1 MIDLLQRLGLGGRI
15 GLGQA
20 KGHRGL
26 MTAINSII
34 VASIVLSAMMMAA
47 WAVQIPTKQSGW
59 ADCFWSFA
67 IGIGGLIVTL
77 FVLGEGPDERRWL
90 VAGMVGFWSMRLGFH
105 ILARTAGATYE
116 DPRYADLRRE
126 WGKRFQP
133 RLFLFLQ
140 IQALCGVGLVVT
152 VYAAAHRPGP
162 AFAITDWI
170 GLALLLASVAGE
182 GIADRQLRAF
192 AADKTNHGKVCDTGL
207 WAWSRHPNYFFE
219 WLGWVAYP
227 VIAIS
232 PLGSFGAGGW
242 WQVWLSLIGPLL
254 MYWLL
259 VHVSGIPPLE
269 AHMLKSR
276 GDAFRAYMARTSAFF
291 PLPPRKN

>member
-1 MIDLLQRLGLGGRI
+1 
-15 GLGQA
+15 
-20 KGHRGL
+20 

-47 WAVQIPTKQSGW
+47 WAVQIPTRQSGW

-77 FVLGEGPDERRWL
+77 FTLGEGPDERRWL
-90 VAGMVGFWSMRLGFH
+90 VAAMVGFWSMRLGFH

-162 AFAITDWI
+162 AFAITDLI

-192 AADKTNHGKVCDTGL
+192 AADRSNHGKVCDTGL
-207 WAWSRHPNYFFE
+207 WAWSRHPNYFGE
-219 WLGWVAYP
+219 MLVWWGIGAVA
-227 VIAIS
+227 VAA
-232 PLGSFGAGGW
+232 GAFW
-242 WQVWLSLIGPLL
+242 SLVGPLTIT
-254 MYWLL
+254 MLL
-259 VHVSGIPPLE
+259 VKVSGVPLLE
-269 AHMLKSR
+269 KTIAER
-276 GDAFRAYMARTSAFF
+276 RPGYREYVERTSALV
-291 PLPPRKN
+291 PWPPKRRDRS

>member
-1 MIDLLQRLGLGGRI
+1 MN
-15 GLGQA
+15 
-20 KGHRGL
+20 
-26 MTAINSII
+26 AICSII
-34 VASIVLSAMMMAA
+34 IASLVVSAMMMMA
-47 WAVQIPTKQSGW
+47 WGVQKTTHQSGW
-59 ADCFWSFA
+59 ADVFWSFA
-67 IGIGGLIVTL
+67 VGIGGLIVALMTAGRAP
-77 FVLGEGPDERRWL
+77 VERSWL
-90 VAGMVGFWSMRLGFH
+90 VAAMIAFWSLRLGFH
-105 ILARTAGATYE
+105 ILARTATATHE

-126 WGKRFQP
+126 WGDRFQA

-140 IQALCGVGLVVT
+140 IQALCGIGLVIA
-152 VYAAAHRPGP
+152 VYAAAQRPGP
-162 AFAITDWI
+162 ALSITDYL
-170 GLALLLASVAGE
+170 GLALLIASVIGA

-192 AADKTNHGKVCDTGL
+192 AANKANRGKVCDAGL

-232 PLGSFGAGGW
+232 FAGDW
-242 WQVWLSLIGPLL
+242 WQGWLALIGPVL

-269 AHMLKSR
+269 AHMVKSR
-276 GDAFRAYMARTSAFF
+276 GEAFRDYMARTSAFF

>member
-1 MIDLLQRLGLGGRI
+1 MN
-15 GLGQA
+15 
-20 KGHRGL
+20 
-26 MTAINSII
+26 AIYSII
-34 VASIVLSAMMMAA
+34 LASIIMSAMMMTA
-47 WAVQIPTKQSGW
+47 WAVQKPTRQSGW
-59 ADCFWSFA
+59 ADVFWSYA
-67 IGIGGLIVTL
+67 IGIGGLIVALMTKAEAP
-77 FVLGEGPDERRWL
+77 VERSWL
-90 VAGMVGFWSMRLGFH
+90 VAGMVAFWSIRLGTH
-105 ILARTAGATYE
+105 ILSRTASATYE

-126 WGKRFQP
+126 WGDKFQA

-140 IQALCGVGLVVT
+140 IQALCGIGLVVT
-152 VYAAAHRPGP
+152 IFAAAQRPGP
-162 AFAITDWI
+162 ALSPTDYC
-170 GLALLLASVAGE
+170 GLALLIASVIGE

-192 AADKTNHGKVCDTGL
+192 TADEANHGKVCDKGL

-232 PLGSFGAGGW
+232 LARDW
-242 WQVWLSLIGPLL
+242 WQGWLALIAPVL

-276 GDAFRAYMARTSAFF
+276 GEAFKAYMARTSAFF
-291 PLPPRKN
+291 PLPPKQN

>member
-1 MIDLLQRLGLGGRI
+1 MS
-15 GLGQA
+15 
-20 KGHRGL
+20 
-26 MTAINSII
+26 AITSII
-34 VASIVLSAMMMAA
+34 VASIVLSAMMAAA

-67 IGIGGLIVTL
+67 IGIGGLIVSL
-77 FVLGEGPDERRWL
+77 FVAGDGPMERQWL
-90 VAGMVGFWSMRLGFH
+90 VAAMVAFWSMRLGFH

-126 WGKRFQP
+126 WGSKFQL

-140 IQALCGVGLVVT
+140 IQALCGIGLVVT
-152 VYAAAHRPGP
+152 VFAAAHRPGP
-162 AFAITDWI
+162 AFAITDGI
-170 GLALLLASVAGE
+170 GLALLAISVIGE

-192 AADKTNHGKVCDTGL
+192 AADKSNHGKVCDKGL

-232 PLGSFGAGGW
+232 FMGGW
-242 WQVWLSLIGPLL
+242 WQGWLALIGPVL

-269 AHMLKSR
+269 KHMLKSR
-276 GDAFRAYMARTSAFF
+276 GDAFKAYMARTSAFF
-291 PLPPRKN
+291 PRPPRKP

>member
-1 MIDLLQRLGLGGRI
+1 
-15 GLGQA
+15 
-20 KGHRGL
+20 
-26 MTAINSII
+26 MTAICSII
-34 VASIVLSAMMMAA
+34 IASVILSVMMMIA
-47 WAVQIPTKQSGW
+47 WAVQKATHQSGW

-67 IGIGGLIVTL
+67 IGMGGLVVALMTAGDAP
-77 FVLGEGPDERRWL
+77 VHRSWL
-90 VAGMVGFWSMRLGFH
+90 VAGMVGFWSIRLGFH
-105 ILARTAGATYE
+105 ILARTAVATYE

-126 WGKRFQP
+126 WGDKFQM

-140 IQALCGVGLVVT
+140 IQALCGIGLVVT

-162 AFAITDWI
+162 AFSIFDFT
-170 GLALLLASVAGE
+170 GLALLIISVIGE
-182 GIADRQLRAF
+182 GVSDRQLRAF
-192 AADKTNHGKVCDTGL
+192 AADKSNHGKVCDKGL

-232 PLGSFGAGGW
+232 FAGDW
-242 WQVWLSLIGPLL
+242 WQGWLSLIGPLL

-269 AHMLKSR
+269 THMLKSR
-276 GDAFRAYMARTSAFF
+276 GDAFKAYMARTSAFF

>member
-1 MIDLLQRLGLGGRI
+1 MSLMMI
-15 GLGQA
+15 
-20 KGHRGL
+20 
-26 MTAINSII
+26 
-34 VASIVLSAMMMAA
+34 AA

-67 IGIGGLIVTL
+67 IGIGGLIVAMFAT
-77 FVLGEGPDERRWL
+77 GDGPIERRWL
-90 VAGMVGFWSMRLGFH
+90 VTAMVVFWSMRLGFH
-105 ILARTAGATYE
+105 ILARTATATYE

-126 WGKRFQP
+126 WGDRFQA

-140 IQALCGVGLVVT
+140 IQALCGIGLVVT

-170 GLALLLASVAGE
+170 GLALLIVSVVGE

-192 AADKTNHGKVCDTGL
+192 ATDTANHGKVCDSGL

-219 WLGWVAYP
+219 WLGWLAYP

-232 PLGSFGAGGW
+232 LSPYWWPGW
-242 WQVWLSLIGPLL
+242 LALIGPIL

-276 GDAFRAYMARTSAFF
+276 GDGFRSYMARASAFF
-291 PLPPRKN
+291 PLPPKSN